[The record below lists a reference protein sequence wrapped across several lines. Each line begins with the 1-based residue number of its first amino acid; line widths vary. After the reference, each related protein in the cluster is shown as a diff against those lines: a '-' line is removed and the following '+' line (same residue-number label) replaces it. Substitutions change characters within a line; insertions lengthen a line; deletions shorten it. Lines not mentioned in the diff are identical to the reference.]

1 MSTDEESS
9 IETTQSDTSISKG
22 KTLEDWIV
30 FNLLVEAENSSTP
43 RDDFNLQQLCDE
55 KPDIFGKK
63 GEGPEGR
70 RRLVQKK
77 WERTKRRTI
86 ASYVAYLKEKKVQPS
101 ACTLKLL
108 AAASP
113 DKPANVPIESDNV
126 SVTPSAKST
135 APPAAANVVPD
146 ESENVS
152 VTPSEDDISG
162 FFSNL
167 SISGESLTS
176 TPSPSPPLTPPRPP
190 LTPPRPVT
198 MEKPVSTGTPSWS
211 AESAGA
217 GKVLTLVHGIG
228 RGTKQDPVIIIVD
241 KDFPELHRGFFIHH
255 LPSFVHEGYSRE
267 GWKVWISTYWRDRKL
282 WSMMTYQST
291 NVDLANR
298 SVIVKGPSRPCWAG
312 MDAEWREKLDCTA
325 TTQQCVA
332 TTKAIQQDE
341 SRHFKYWL
349 IVFPEGTH
357 LDNVILSGDPFKV
370 KGKIKGIV
378 EEIDRNEHRYHT
390 MNWKIADRNGGV
402 DVSILDES
410 SDDDCD

>member
-1 MSTDEESS
+1 MSTEEESS
-9 IETTQSDTSISKG
+9 IKTTQSDTSNTGNKG

-30 FNLLVEAENSSTP
+30 FNLLVAAEDSSTP
-43 RDDFNLQQLCDE
+43 RDDFDLQQLCDE

-86 ASYVAYLKEKKVQPS
+86 ASYVLYLKEKRVQPS
-101 ACTLKLL
+101 ACTLRLL
-108 AAASP
+108 
-113 DKPANVPIESDNV
+113 
-126 SVTPSAKST
+126 AKST
-135 APPAAANVVPD
+135 APSAATPDKPDYVPD
-146 ESENVS
+146 EFDNVS
-152 VTPSEDDISG
+152 VTPSEDDVSELL
-162 FFSNL
+162 SNL
-167 SISGESLTS
+167 SISGDSFLKRGNSGISLTS
-176 TPSPSPPLTPPRPP
+176 NPSPSPPLTPPRPV
-190 LTPPRPVT
+190 R
-198 MEKPVSTGTPSWS
+198 MENVSDSTGTPSWS
-211 AESAGA
+211 TESDGA

-228 RGTKQDPVIIIVD
+228 RGTKQDPMIIIVD
-241 KDFPELHRGFFIHH
+241 KNFHEHHREFFIHH

-282 WSMMTYQST
+282 WSMMIYQST
-291 NVDLANR
+291 HVDLANR
-298 SVIVKGPSRPCWAG
+298 SVMVKGPSRPCWAG
-312 MDAEWREKLDCTA
+312 MDAKWKEKLNCTA
-325 TTQQCVA
+325 TTQQCA
-332 TTKAIQQDE
+332 AATKAVQQDE

-370 KGKIKGIV
+370 KGKIKGIM
-378 EEIDRNEHRYHT
+378 EEIGGNEHRYHT